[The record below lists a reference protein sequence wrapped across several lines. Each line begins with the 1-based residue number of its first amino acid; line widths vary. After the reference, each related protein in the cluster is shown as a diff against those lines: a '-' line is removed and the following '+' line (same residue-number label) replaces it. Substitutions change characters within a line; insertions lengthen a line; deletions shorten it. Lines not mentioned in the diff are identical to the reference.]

1 MVDTAPELAPS
12 ADASI
17 DVTIVNKRGLHA
29 RASAKFVQMVE
40 AFPEVQVSV
49 SKNGE
54 TVGGLSIMGLML
66 LAAGP
71 GSSIKIAASGPR
83 AEEALTALK
92 KLIEDGFG
100 EEE

>member
-1 MVDTAPELAPS
+1 MSGSEVKNPS
-12 ADASI
+12 SL

-29 RASAKFVQMVE
+29 RASAKFVQMAE
-40 AFPEVQVSV
+40 TFPDVKITV
-49 SKNGE
+49 SKGAE

-71 GSSIKIAASGPR
+71 GTKVTLAAEGPR
-83 AEEALTALK
+83 ARDALSALK
-92 KLIEDGFG
+92 ELVDAGFG

>member
-1 MVDTAPELAPS
+1 MNAGAKDV
-12 ADASI
+12 ASL

-29 RASAKFVQMVE
+29 RASAKFVQMAE
-40 AFPEVQVSV
+40 TFPDVQISV
-49 SKNGE
+49 SRGAE

-71 GSSIKIAASGPR
+71 GSKVGLTAKGPR
-83 AEEALTALK
+83 AKEALKALK
-92 KLIEDGFG
+92 RLIEDGFG